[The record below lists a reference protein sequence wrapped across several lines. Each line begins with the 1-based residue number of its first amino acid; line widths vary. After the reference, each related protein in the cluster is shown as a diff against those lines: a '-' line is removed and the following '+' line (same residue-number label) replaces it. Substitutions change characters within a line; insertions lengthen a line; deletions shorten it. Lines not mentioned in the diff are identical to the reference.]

1 MIAIAYWNIRKG
13 KGTGIA
19 KAIADLAEALR
30 IEQSYSGLQHE
41 VLLCLAEPGKVDFH
55 SILADLNSR
64 SAPKTWWLISVQ
76 KRFVFLG
83 TLAANVWQ
91 PAQGLAGGSLASSLV
106 RSPQDVFEIWF
117 VHGPAP
123 IHVWNPTAILD
134 DTARDLRESI
144 EKREDVVKHAKTVAI
159 GDFNMEPF
167 NVAMVKPKG
176 LNATPCKTI
185 AATSYKQIRK
195 GEKIQYFFNPMWEH
209 LGSWQADRQPGSF
222 YAKNDRTS
230 SFAWH
235 LIDQVLVRPALIT
248 AVRSGTPT
256 ILTRAGGTPLTTAS
270 GEIAAVSD
278 HLPVLVSLDI

>member
-1 MIAIAYWNIRKG
+1 MLAIAYWNVRRG
-13 KGTGIA
+13 KGPGISA
-19 KAIADLAEALR
+19 AIADLAEA
-30 IEQSYSGLQHE
+30 ICKNQAYSGPNRE
-41 VLLCLAEPGKVDFH
+41 VLLCLAEPGKIDFPP
-55 SILADLNSR
+55 ILADLQSR
-64 SAPKTWWLISVQ
+64 NTQKTWWLMQVP
-76 KRFVFLG
+76 KRFVFFG
-83 TLAANVWQ
+83 TLDANVWQ
-91 PAQGLAGGSLASSLV
+91 PARGFANGSLASSLV
-106 RSPQDVFEIWF
+106 RSPQEAFEVWF

-144 EKREDVVKHAKTVAI
+144 EEREIAVTHTKTIAI

-185 AATSYKQIRK
+185 AASNYKQIRK
-195 GEKIQYFFNPMWEH
+195 GEKIQYFFNPMWEL
-209 LGSWQADRQPGSF
+209 LGSWQANRQPGTF
-222 YAKNDRTS
+222 HTKNDRTS

-235 LIDQVLVRPALIT
+235 LIDQVVVRPVLMNAIQP
-248 AVRSGTPT
+248 GTPV
-256 ILTRAGGTPLTTAS
+256 ILTTAGSTPLTTAA